1 MTHLTAAGSASRQAT
16 EQPDCPSVPEIAERV
31 DKLLHVDRPRYRRLW
46 AYCRNPM
53 RVGASD
59 GDGADRPYRQAQEWG
74 LPPRITG
81 TRSSSADVFAGEL
94 LEEVARKE
102 VVIENDIGWR
112 VDTLVDYLFGRP
124 LVIESAAADPQR
136 RAVIGELLRQIL
148 ASNGGILLLQQLALV
163 GSVYG
168 FVDVLVKLDRTR
180 CDAPVA
186 AGVGSAGCNTRELG
200 RAPASCAAPRDG
212 DATDTDMTLPDG
224 VRPSADGAAA
234 GQSDNGGGVTTR
246 AEPASASASSPAA
259 GDALGLDNASPAAI
273 RAASGSDS
281 HRADPANIASLDRLA
296 RMIRLEVVE
305 PARVLPFLSATDW
318 REVVAYGQ
326 CYEVANSR
334 GARRD
339 IASGRHVPWYQRLV
353 RIANPV
359 ARFNAQPDR
368 DVVVDLITPTRW
380 LRYENEKLVAQGENS
395 LGRIPL
401 VHVQNTALPMEYAG
415 ASDVEPLIPLQDELN
430 TRLSDRANR
439 ITLQSFKMYLG
450 KNIDNFTSMPV
461 SPGRMWMSDN
471 DSADV
476 VEFGGDAA
484 CPSEDAH
491 ISDVREA
498 LDKTSGVTP
507 IAAGA
512 IKGRIGRLTSA
523 AALRITLQ
531 ALLAKT
537 EKKRTTYGAAIAQI
551 CELSLAWLDRAGLFH
566 TTPDE
571 RRVELSWPS
580 PIPENAMEKLQ
591 EAEAKA
597 RLGVPKDVVLR
608 ELGY

>member
-1 MTHLTAAGSASRQAT
+1 MNPQTADTAARAAT
-16 EQPDCPSVPEIAERV
+16 PACPAVAQIADRV
-31 DKLLHVDRPRYRRLW
+31 DKLLHVERPRYRRLW

-53 RVGASD
+53 RVAASD
-59 GDGADRPYRQAQEWG
+59 GDAADRPYRQAQEWG
-74 LPPRITG
+74 LPSRITG
-81 TRSSSADVFAGEL
+81 TRSTTSDVFSGEL

-112 VDTLVDYLFGRP
+112 IDTLVDYLFGRP
-124 LVIESAAADPQR
+124 MVIESAAADPQR
-136 RAVIGELLRQIL
+136 RALIGELLRQIL
-148 ASNGGILLLQQLALV
+148 AKNGGILLLQQLALL

-168 FVDVLVKLDRTR
+168 FVDVLVKLDSTR
-180 CDAPVA
+180 CDEPSVA
-186 AGVGSAGCNTRELG
+186 TAGCNTRELG
-200 RAPASCAAPRDG
+200 RAPAAAC
-212 DATDTDMTLPDG
+212 DAIDAANDEDSTLPDG
-224 VRPSADGAAA
+224 ARPSADGVA
-234 GQSDNGGGVTTR
+234 GQSDHGDATTR
-246 AEPASASASSPAA
+246 AEPAFISASATPTAGADGFDDPA
-259 GDALGLDNASPAAI
+259 PAAI

-281 HRADPANIASLDRLA
+281 HRASPAPQELARLA

-305 PARVLPFLSATDW
+305 PARVLPFLSPTDW
-318 REVVAYGQ
+318 RDVVAYGQ
-326 CYEVANSR
+326 CYEARPRGGSR
-334 GARRD
+334 EGA
-339 IASGRHVPWYQRLV
+339 SERHVPWYQRLV
-353 RIANPV
+353 RLANPV
-359 ARFNAQPDR
+359 ARFNTDKDH
-368 DVVVDLITPTRW
+368 DVIVDLITPTRW
-380 LRYENEKLVAQGENS
+380 LRYANEKLVAEGENS

-415 ASDVEPLIPLQDELN
+415 ASDVEPLMPLQDELN

-471 DSADV
+471 DEADV
-476 VEFGGDAA
+476 VEFGGDAS

-491 ISDVREA
+491 ISDIREA

-523 AALRITLQ
+523 AALRVTLQ

-551 CELSLAWLDRAGLFH
+551 CELSLAWLDRAGLFA
-566 TTPDE
+566 TTADE
-571 RRVELSWPS
+571 RRIELSWPS
-580 PIPENAMEKLQ
+580 PVPENALEKLQ

-597 RLGVPKDVVLR
+597 RLGVPREIVLR